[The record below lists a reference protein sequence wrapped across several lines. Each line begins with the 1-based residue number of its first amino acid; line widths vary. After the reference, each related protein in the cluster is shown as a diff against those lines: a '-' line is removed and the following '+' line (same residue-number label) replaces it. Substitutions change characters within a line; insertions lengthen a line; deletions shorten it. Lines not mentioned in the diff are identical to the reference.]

1 MLPEYFAGACFCAS
15 SYPSDLNSFYLL
27 SRPAPFDFFSDR
39 SLDRAALESAFPF
52 LARSTILQD
61 ERESLGL
68 LVPCTGAEGEHVKVS
83 FFGAIR
89 FGRVGQPDAT
99 EDGVHQVA
107 SLDDLMATKLK
118 VVLQRAEAKDYRDIV
133 AMLRAG
139 VKLSVGLAAA
149 RALFGPQ
156 FQPSESLKALVYFGD
171 GDLSALSDEDRS
183 LLVEAASTVRE
194 LSEVRLLSDKLTL
207 DRNGRP
213 PQRPIPVPRNGYP
226 TG

>member
-1 MLPEYFAGACFCAS
+1 M
-15 SYPSDLNSFYLL
+15 
-27 SRPAPFDFFSDR
+27 
-39 SLDRAALESAFPF
+39 DRAALESAFPF